1 MADVVRVLKVTA
13 MVVSDE
19 EIVVDKMIAASQRRG
34 DVALP
39 SEGRLL
45 VPYFVPGSS
54 LLTEDALNMNTDV
67 DAFRRYEFMLNRCA
81 TGFGQYA
88 GTILITKMQQ

>member
-1 MADVVRVLKVTA
+1 MAAIVRIMKVAA

-34 DVALP
+34 EVALP

-45 VPYFVPGSS
+45 VPYFLPGSS
-54 LLTEDALNMNTDV
+54 MLTEDALNINTDV
-67 DAFRRYEFMLNRCA
+67 DAFRRCEFMLYRCA
-81 TGFGQYA
+81 KEFG
-88 GTILITKMQQ
+88 